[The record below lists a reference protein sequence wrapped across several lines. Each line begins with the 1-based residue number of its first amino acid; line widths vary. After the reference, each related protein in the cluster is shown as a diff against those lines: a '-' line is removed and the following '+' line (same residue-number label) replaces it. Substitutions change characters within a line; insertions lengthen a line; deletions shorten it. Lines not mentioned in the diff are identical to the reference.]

1 MIAWTKARRFPG
13 VRWCTSS
20 TMAVLP
26 LYLIAIPLRRSFA
39 AAIEL
44 KFLVESTAIYKSS
57 RAGLTKPRDSA
68 ELKRRAAANSK
79 ISSKTPVLL
88 NGADGRLS
96 RGVCNHLE
104 DRTPTRG
111 PRFAGVNAQAVTAPT
126 SQLKQFQ
133 FRQILRIDDSDRHA
147 IIIHH
152 HEIVDP
158 MTLEQV
164 EHFDC

>member
-44 KFLVESTAIYKSS
+44 RFLVESTALYKSS
-57 RAGLTKPRDSA
+57 RAGAGKSRDSA
-68 ELKRRAAANSK
+68 ELKRAGRGQFEGVKQNA
-79 ISSKTPVLL
+79 VVL
-88 NGADGRLS
+88 NGADGPLRMEF
-96 RGVCNHLE
+96 CTHLE

-111 PRFAGVNAQAVTAPT
+111 LASLG
-126 SQLKQFQ
+126 
-133 FRQILRIDDSDRHA
+133 
-147 IIIHH
+147 
-152 HEIVDP
+152 
-158 MTLEQV
+158 
-164 EHFDC
+164 